1 MKKIEH
7 FIGGNFT
14 SITSKK
20 TSLVYNPATGE
31 NIAEVSLGNES
42 CINQAIAKFNIIY
55 TKSKSKKTFCN

>member
-31 NIAEVSLGNES
+31 NIAEVSLEMKVVSIKPSSLQKLLFKNG
-42 CINQAIAKFNIIY
+42 Q
-55 TKSKSKKTFCN
+55 